1 MADHSLSTGAGDRPG
16 RRDEILAFFLLTFVV
31 APAVTIG
38 IVGSFGLCIW
48 LYQLFAGPP
57 GPPGG

>member
-1 MADHSLSTGAGDRPG
+1 MADDSSSLSTSERPG
-16 RRDEILAFFLLTFVV
+16 RRDEILTFFLLTFVV

-38 IVGSFGLCIW
+38 IVGGFGLCIW

-57 GPPGG
+57 GPPAG

>member
-1 MADHSLSTGAGDRPG
+1 MADDSSSIGAGDRAG
-16 RRDEILAFFLLTFVV
+16 RRDEIVTFFLLTFVI

>member
-1 MADHSLSTGAGDRPG
+1 MADDSSSMGAGDRPG
-16 RRDEILAFFLLTFVV
+16 RRDEILAFFTLTFVV

-38 IVGSFGLCIW
+38 IVGGFGLCIW

>member
-1 MADHSLSTGAGDRPG
+1 MAGDSPSISSGEKPG
-16 RRDEILAFFLLTFVV
+16 RRDEILTFFLLTFVV

-38 IVGSFGLCIW
+38 IVGGFGLCIW